1 MEAIYKRL
9 KVTKA
14 RKLKRI
20 LIDTSE
26 GDMGEWLKLVGF
38 NKVAIEQFCR
48 KGIGYRSNLH
58 LLPKFVLLLI
68 SRQIKHASSFEFYGG
83 KAMQKCTGK
92 VEKFKIEV

>member
-1 MEAIYKRL
+1 ME
-9 KVTKA
+9 
-14 RKLKRI
+14 RI

-26 GDMGEWLKLVGF
+26 GDMGERLKLVGF
-38 NKVAIEQFCR
+38 NKVAIEQFC
-48 KGIGYRSNLH
+48 NLH
-58 LLPKFVLLLI
+58 LLPKFVLVLI